1 MIYVGIDV
9 GGTGIQVGLV
19 DESGKILCKGGIVT
33 RTDIPFDMQVKA
45 MADCVLD
52 TIDKGGYTLGDV
64 KAIGAG
70 VPGVTDPRTG
80 NIAFCTN
87 LGWVDVPFVQEFNK
101 HIAKPVFVGNDAT
114 VAGLA
119 ESVAGVSAGSDSS
132 VFITLGT
139 GVGGGIVFNG
149 KVWNGFHGVGS
160 EIGHMILELDGEPC
174 TCGNYGCVERYCSAT
189 AIIRMA
195 RELCAVHPESEIVK
209 VCEGDLNRV
218 NAKVV
223 FDAAKNGD
231 KIALK
236 VFHRYVKYLG
246 QLVASLV
253 NCIDPEVI
261 VLGGGVSKAGD
272 FLLDAVRAETRRYV
286 LYKTLPSARIEL
298 AKLGPDVIPFRVSF
312 SCLIFHVIPT
322 AHLHNILSARFFCRS
337 NGNTLCDLECFF
349 FCHIRENE
357 HLKEIVVFRVNHI
370 YFLCTGCIFIR
381 SSFCRRIF
389 C

>member
-70 VPGVTDPRTG
+70 VPGVADPRTG

-149 KVWNGFHGVGS
+149 KVWNGFHGVGLSLIHIS
-160 EIGHMILELDGEPC
+160 EP
-174 TCGNYGCVERYCSAT
+174 
-189 AIIRMA
+189 
-195 RELCAVHPESEIVK
+195 
-209 VCEGDLNRV
+209 
-218 NAKVV
+218 
-223 FDAAKNGD
+223 
-231 KIALK
+231 
-236 VFHRYVKYLG
+236 
-246 QLVASLV
+246 
-253 NCIDPEVI
+253 
-261 VLGGGVSKAGD
+261 
-272 FLLDAVRAETRRYV
+272 TR
-286 LYKTLPSARIEL
+286 P
-298 AKLGPDVIPFRVSF
+298 
-312 SCLIFHVIPT
+312 
-322 AHLHNILSARFFCRS
+322 
-337 NGNTLCDLECFF
+337 
-349 FCHIRENE
+349 
-357 HLKEIVVFRVNHI
+357 
-370 YFLCTGCIFIR
+370 
-381 SSFCRRIF
+381 
-389 C
+389 

>member
-70 VPGVTDPRTG
+70 VPGVTNPRTG

-132 VFITLGT
+132 VFVTLGT
-139 GVGGGIVFNG
+139 GVGGGIIFNG

-209 VCEGDLNRV
+209 VCEGDLN
-218 NAKVV
+218 A
-223 FDAAKNGD
+223 
-231 KIALK
+231 
-236 VFHRYVKYLG
+236 
-246 QLVASLV
+246 
-253 NCIDPEVI
+253 
-261 VLGGGVSKAGD
+261 
-272 FLLDAVRAETRRYV
+272 
-286 LYKTLPSARIEL
+286 
-298 AKLGPDVIPFRVSF
+298 
-312 SCLIFHVIPT
+312 
-322 AHLHNILSARFFCRS
+322 
-337 NGNTLCDLECFF
+337 
-349 FCHIRENE
+349 
-357 HLKEIVVFRVNHI
+357 
-370 YFLCTGCIFIR
+370 
-381 SSFCRRIF
+381 
-389 C
+389 